1 MYMYPGARSQVYTW
15 VPGYG
20 PSRIFVCCIAPWWP
34 PPKFKTEEYEV
45 YNTVYTD
52 DIDLLHAL
60 ESNYDYKN
68 IYSPLSEEHEK
79 LLKTSKDNKV
89 IIRDKLWYNKF
100 RYKIEVYRNWRDRNY
115 VEKTLEE
122 AHEFIL
128 KTFDPSTSKTRRW
141 SHYNSYSIPN
151 VYTNDINSIMLLKLA
166 YNDTLRIQVV
176 EVTKINELK

>member
-1 MYMYPGARSQVYTW
+1 M
-15 VPGYG
+15 
-20 PSRIFVCCIAPWWP
+20 
-34 PPKFKTEEYEV
+34 